1 MNEAR
6 SIVDNRTVDNSLQ
19 YRYSVDPVSPARF
32 SPVKLVSFLH
42 RWSGGLIG
50 LLLAVLGLTGTI
62 LVWEGEWIS
71 LPGAS
76 APVIENVQTIG
87 RIAEREAAAGATRI
101 TFASDE
107 IGLHH
112 VAREKGAG
120 AYVAQDGT
128 SVASWSSQWERPE
141 LWIFDLH
148 HHLFAG
154 ETGELVAG
162 WAGVFGLLFVIS
174 GVLLWL
180 RGRSK
185 WRPRLLP
192 KTFHPGPIV
201 SHHRD
206 LGILVA
212 PLLLVTFLTGTGM
225 IFKDV
230 TSALLSPFG
239 KMEARAKPPEVE
251 LFEGAAPVAS
261 MLVQAKARFPHAA
274 LRRLTLPSK
283 PGQPW
288 SVRMRQ
294 PFEWTPNGRTNLMF
308 DGTGKL
314 IKVDDPA
321 TGSQAASINEKLYP
335 LHTGKAGGLVWKLM
349 MTLSGLGLTAL
360 GSLAT
365 WSFWFRKAKKRRRPE
380 IVSAGLEVAAA

>member
-1 MNEAR
+1 MKLL
-6 SIVDNRTVDNSLQ
+6 SI
-19 YRYSVDPVSPARF
+19 
-32 SPVKLVSFLH
+32 LH

-71 LPGAS
+71 LTGAN
-76 APVIENVQTIG
+76 APVVENVRTIS

-101 TFASDE
+101 TFASEE

-112 VAREKGAG
+112 VAREGGAG
-120 AYVAQDGT
+120 AYVAQDGAT
-128 SVASWSSQWERPE
+128 VASWSSQWERPE

-154 ETGELVAG
+154 ETGETIAG
-162 WAGVFGLLFVIS
+162 VAGVFGLLFVITGS
-174 GVLLWL
+174 ILWW
-180 RGRSK
+180 RSRRAFK
-185 WRPRLLP
+185 WRLLP
-192 KTFHPGPIV
+192 SKFQPGPIV

-206 LGILVA
+206 FGILIA
-212 PLLLVTFLTGTGM
+212 PLLLLSFLTGTGM

-230 TSALLSPFG
+230 TAVALSPFG
-239 KMEARAKPPEVE
+239 KMESRSRPPKVDPVD
-251 LFEGAAPVAS
+251 GSTPVAS
-261 MLVQAKARFPHAA
+261 MLAQAKIRFPDAE

-294 PFEWTPNGRTNLMF
+294 PYEWTPNGRTNLMF
-308 DGTGKL
+308 DGAGKL

-335 LHTGKAGGLVWKLM
+335 LHTGKVGGIAWKLL
-349 MTLSGLGLTAL
+349 MTFSGLGLTIL

-365 WSFWFRKAKKRRRPE
+365 WSFWFRKAKKRKRPE